1 MPTKGEHEWK
11 AKQGVDER
19 EMESTNAAPVT
30 LGNLNRRA
38 SWKAM
43 LGVAGGCMRA
53 LGTGY

>member
-11 AKQGVDER
+11 AKRGVDER

-43 LGVAGGCMRA
+43 LGVTGGRMRA